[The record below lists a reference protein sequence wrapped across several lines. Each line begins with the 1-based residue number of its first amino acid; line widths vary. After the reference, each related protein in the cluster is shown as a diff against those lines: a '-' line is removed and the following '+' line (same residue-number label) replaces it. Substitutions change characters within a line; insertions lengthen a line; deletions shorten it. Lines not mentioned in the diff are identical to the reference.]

1 MKRGNNEHGA
11 TASQGKRE
19 RSAPV
24 LSRAGMPPASTIRH
38 PVPNHQ
44 TVKRTAPQDR
54 LGALNAKPEHIGG
67 IHKRKRDRIRVGNIG

>member
-1 MKRGNNEHGA
+1 MN
-11 TASQGKRE
+11 TARQLRKAKE
-19 RSAPV
+19 NDPHLFCPAPGC
-24 LSRAGMPPASTIRH
+24 LWRQPYGIRC
-38 PVPNHQ
+38 PNHQ